1 MMPFQPLLRQGHCAD
16 GALQCGAVAAPGL
29 DQEALDVLNESIE
42 IDLLTP
48 RRDGS
53 ISRRPIWVVVVD
65 GDAYVRSYLAARGA
79 WYQRV
84 LVDGQATIAF
94 DSRSIDVGLEPNKD
108 PDLNRRVSDAFRA
121 KYGERSPGSTEAMLS
136 PEVSETTLRLTS
148 R

>member
-1 MMPFQPLLRQGHCAD
+1 MMPFQPRPHQRHWPTARYS
-16 GALQCGAVAAPGL
+16 AVPVAAPGL

-42 IDLLTP
+42 IELLTP

-84 LVDGQATIAF
+84 LLDGQATIAF
-94 DSRSIDVGLEPNKD
+94 DSRSIDVGMEPAKD
-108 PDLNRRVSDAFRA
+108 PDLNRRVSDAFQA

>member
-1 MMPFQPLLRQGHCAD
+1 MP
-16 GALQCGAVAAPGL
+16 VAAPGL
-29 DQEALDVLNESIE
+29 DQETLGVLDESIE

-65 GDAYVRSYLAARGA
+65 GDAYVRSYRAARGA

-84 LVDGQATIAF
+84 LVSGRATIAF
-94 DSRSIDVGLEPNKD
+94 DSRSVEVGMEPAGD
-108 PDLNRRVSDAFRA
+108 PDLNQRVSDAFQA
-121 KYGERSPGSTEAMLS
+121 KYGERSPGSTEAMVS
-136 PEVSETTLRLTS
+136 PEVIDTTLRLTS